1 LDQGVGLSSNQSAP
15 CREKFSFSLR
25 LEPEQFRKMDFA
37 ALKRMVR
44 ITPCVMPT
52 SFIGDIHDSLRTS
65 PANGIPL
72 DYDPIQLNR
81 IMI

>member
-1 LDQGVGLSSNQSAP
+1 VPRKIFVSLAAGTGTISQDGFCCAP
-15 CREKFSFSLR
+15 TI
-25 LEPEQFRKMDFA
+25 
-37 ALKRMVR
+37 VR